1 MKGKIKIVVVG
12 ETDSNEGNCS
22 LSTVVVGV
30 RVKPISAV
38 LHEHLVIVEIAG
50 VEHSLVLMVSIRI
63 VDTKLTDV
71 I

>member
-30 RVKPISAV
+30 LVKLISVV
-38 LHEHLVIVEIAG
+38 LHEHLVLVEIVG
-50 VEHSLVLMVSIRI
+50 VEHSLVLTVSIRI